1 MLTQPVRGFMHSH
14 PNDEVWNVI
23 YHIIYV
29 RFDGRFFRRG
39 AEVRAVLALHARPLR
54 SPKDAVGL

>member
-1 MLTQPVRGFMHSH
+1 MHLH

-23 YHIIYV
+23 YHITYV